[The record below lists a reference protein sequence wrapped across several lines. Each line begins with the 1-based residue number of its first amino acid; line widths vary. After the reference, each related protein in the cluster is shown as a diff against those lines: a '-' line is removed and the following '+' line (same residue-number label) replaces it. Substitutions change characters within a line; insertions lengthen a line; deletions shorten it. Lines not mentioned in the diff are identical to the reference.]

1 MSAEGPNDGRGRGRP
16 VIEEVVVMPGTRP
29 ARVPMREEVATE
41 RVERPSRPS
50 RPVVAREEVVTE
62 RPSRPP
68 MREEVLGRMARP
80 VQREVVVEERP
91 SRPPI
96 REEVVTERPSR
107 PPMREELT
115 FDTVP
120 PRSPMREEV
129 TFDTRPPVV
138 RREAHDR
145 PALAPLAAPAL
156 VPPAT
161 PFAAPAEVSAAQL
174 EALEARVA
182 ERFEARLRAL
192 QEALDA
198 RPQGVP
204 APPTSAAPVAPVAP
218 VAAKLSGKEP
228 PPGTPGRNRIDRFLK
243 LMNDRGASDL
253 HLSVGRPPIFRLGGR
268 MEPIRYRTISEGD
281 FKALLQPIAPPHLWQ
296 DYVTGG
302 DADFA
307 YELPGVCRFRV
318 NAFKQER
325 GMSAV
330 FRVIPTKL
338 MTVEQLGLPPVL
350 RRVVDMTSG
359 LVLVTGP
366 TGSGKSTTLSAIINE
381 MNERRPM
388 HFVTI
393 EDPIEFVH
401 PNKKSLMSQREI
413 GPHSKSF
420 SAALRAAVREDPDAI
435 LVGEMRDLETI
446 AMALNAAETGVL
458 VFGTLHTNSAAKTLD
473 RIINVFPADKQA
485 GVRGTLASVTKCVVA
500 QQLLRKKGGGRV
512 AAVEI
517 LFASPA
523 MASMVRDGKT
533 HQISGQLKLGKREG
547 MIAMDDA
554 LRKLVED
561 DLIEPQACLEKSIDK
576 DEMRKWLRGRGAEL
590 ADDGH

>member
-1 MSAEGPNDGRGRGRP
+1 VSRP
-16 VIEEVVVMPGTRP
+16 
-29 ARVPMREEVATE
+29 PMREEVAVE
-41 RVERPSRPS
+41 RVSRPPM
-50 RPVVAREEVVTE
+50 REATPVGRVSYAPMREEIPVE

-68 MREEVLGRMARP
+68 MREEVA
-80 VQREVVVEERP
+80 VER
-91 SRPPI
+91 
-96 REEVVTERPSR
+96 VSR
-107 PPMREELT
+107 PPMQDDFT
-115 FDTVP
+115 FQTVP
-120 PRSPMREEV
+120 PPSSPGA
-129 TFDTRPPVV
+129 
-138 RREAHDR
+138 REAVR
-145 PALAPLAAPAL
+145 GEPAG
-156 VPPAT
+156 
-161 PFAAPAEVSAAQL
+161 EVSAALL
-174 EALEARVA
+174 EAVEARVTQQ
-182 ERFEARLRAL
+182 FEVRLRAL

-198 RPQGVP
+198 RP
-204 APPTSAAPVAPVAP
+204 AAAPTPGAG
-218 VAAKLSGKEP
+218 AKEPPKTTGKEP
-228 PPGTPGRNRIDRFLK
+228 PPGMPGRNRIDRFLK

-253 HLSVGRPPIFRLGGR
+253 HLSVGRPPTFRLGGR
-268 MEPIRYRTISEGD
+268 MEPIRYRTITEGD
-281 FKALLQPIAPPHLWQ
+281 FKALLQPIAPPHLWR
-296 DYVTGG
+296 DFVATG

-325 GMSAV
+325 GMAAV

-338 MTVEQLGLPPVL
+338 MTVEQLGLPAVI
-350 RRVVDMTSG
+350 RRVVEMTSG

-401 PNKKSLMSQREI
+401 PNKRSLMSQREI

-446 AMALNAAETGVL
+446 SMALSAAETGVL

-517 LFASPA
+517 LFANPA
-523 MASMVRDGKT
+523 IAAMVRDGKT
-533 HQISGQLKLGKREG
+533 HQISGQLRLGKREG

-554 LRKLVED
+554 LRRLVED
-561 DLIEPQACLEKSIDK
+561 DLIEPQAALEKSIDK
-576 DEMRKWLRGRGAEL
+576 DDMRKWLKARGAEVPED
-590 ADDGH
+590 AGH